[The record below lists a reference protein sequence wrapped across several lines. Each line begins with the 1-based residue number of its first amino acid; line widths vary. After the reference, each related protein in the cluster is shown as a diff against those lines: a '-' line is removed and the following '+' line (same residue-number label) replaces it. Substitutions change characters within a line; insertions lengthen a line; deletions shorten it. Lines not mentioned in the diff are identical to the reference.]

1 MKFTLFAYSKNGTE
15 TGRRIMN
22 ALDGE
27 FTAYTVERLSGGEFQ
42 PLPKP
47 AAPVYEA
54 AFSASDALIFVSSCG
69 IAVRSIAPYIRS
81 KTKDPAV
88 IAADEAGRFVISL
101 LSGHMGG
108 ANALAEKIAAAIGA
122 VPVITTATDVN
133 GRFSVDTWAKNNGFA
148 IDDMQAAKAVSAA
161 ILEADVPLASVF
173 PITGELPNGVVT
185 GGSGD
190 TGISLSYLNETP
202 FRTTLRLIP
211 KCLSVGVGCRRGTE
225 EATVAKVIERVFDEN
240 GLDTRAIKCAASI
253 DLKQDE
259 PGLIGFCEK
268 AGIPLR
274 FYSAEQ
280 LNAVA
285 GEFTPSQFVRET
297 TGVDNVCERAAMIGA
312 ERLILKKTAADGVTV
327 AVALIK
333 TEVRFE

>member
-1 MKFTLFAYSKNGTE
+1 MKITLFAYSKNGME
-15 TGRRIMN
+15 TGRRIMS

-27 FTAYTVERLSGGEFQ
+27 FASYAVERLAGGDFL

-47 AAPVYEA
+47 ASPAYKE

-69 IAVRSIAPYIRS
+69 IAVRSVAPYVRS
-81 KTKDPAV
+81 KTEDPAV
-88 IAADEAGRFVISL
+88 IVADDAGRFVISL
-101 LSGHMGG
+101 LSGHIGG

-122 VPVITTATDVN
+122 VPVITTATDAN
-133 GRFSVDTWAKNNGFA
+133 GRFSVDTWAKNKGYA
-148 IDDMQAAKAVSAA
+148 IADMKAAKAVSAA

-173 PITGELPNGVVT
+173 PIKGALPNGIVM
-185 GGSGD
+185 GRNGEA
-190 TGISLSYLNETP
+190 GIALSYLKDAP
-202 FRTTLRLIP
+202 FGTTLRLVP
-211 KCLSVGVGCRRGTE
+211 KCLSVGVGCRRGTGE
-225 EATVAKVIERVFDEN
+225 EAIAGAVARVLDEN
-240 GLDTRAIKCAASI
+240 GLDARAVKCAASI

-268 AGIPLR
+268 AGIPLH

-280 LNAVA
+280 LQAVE
-285 GEFTPSQFVRET
+285 GEFTPSEFVREI

-312 ERLILKKTAADGVTV
+312 EKLIVKKTAADGVTV

>member
-1 MKFTLFAYSKNGTE
+1 MKITLFAYSKNGME
-15 TGRRIMN
+15 TGRRIMS
-22 ALDGE
+22 AAGHA
-27 FTAYTVERLSGGEFQ
+27 FTAYTVERLSGGDFL

-47 AAPVYEA
+47 AAPAYAA

-81 KTKDPAV
+81 KTEDPAV

-108 ANALAEKIAAAIGA
+108 ANALAGQIAAAIGA
-122 VPVITTATDVN
+122 IPVITTATDVN
-133 GRFSVDTWAKNNGFA
+133 SRFSVDTWAKNNGFA

-161 ILEADVPLASVF
+161 ILEADVPLTSAF
-173 PITGELPNGVVT
+173 PITGELPNGVIP
-185 GGSGD
+185 GQSGD
-190 TGISLSYLNETP
+190 VGITLSYRNAEP
-202 FRTTLRLIP
+202 FGTTLRLIP
-211 KCLSVGVGCRRGTE
+211 QCLSVGVGCRRGTGA
-225 EATVAKVIERVFDEN
+225 EAIARAVEQVLDEN
-240 GLDTRAIKCAASI
+240 GLDARAIKCVASI

-259 PGLIGFCEK
+259 PGLITFCEK
-268 AGIPLR
+268 AGLPLR

-280 LNAVA
+280 LNALA
-285 GEFTPSQFVRET
+285 GEFTPSRFVRET
-297 TGVDNVCERAAMIGA
+297 TGVDNVCERASMIGA
-312 ERLILKKTAADGVTV
+312 KELIVKKTAINGVTV